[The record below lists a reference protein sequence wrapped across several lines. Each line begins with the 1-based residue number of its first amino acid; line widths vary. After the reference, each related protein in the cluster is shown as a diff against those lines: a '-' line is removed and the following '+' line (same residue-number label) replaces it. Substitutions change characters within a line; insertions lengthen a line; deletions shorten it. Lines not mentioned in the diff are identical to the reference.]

1 LLAGDLSGLTK
12 AQHEALRRLA
22 RSKPIVDL
30 ATAMNVDPFRI
41 AVTLLAETT
50 QNRVAQRL
58 GRRLLKDTPALLSLL
73 QGRMQDRSWRRAGE
87 INRVSS
93 TGPSE
98 PKRSPPPVCM
108 SSPISLA
115 RRRLIAHTPSTDAIS
130 LSIARW

>member
-41 AVTLLAETT
+41 AVALLAETT

-58 GRRLLKDTPALLSLL
+58 GRRLLKDTPGLLSLL
-73 QGRMQDRSWRRAGE
+73 QGHRQ
-87 INRVSS
+87 VS
-93 TGPSE
+93 THVRLH
-98 PKRSPPPVCM
+98 PKTAFLRFPPVHKGR
-108 SSPISLA
+108 S
-115 RRRLIAHTPSTDAIS
+115 
-130 LSIARW
+130 